1 MRATTELTDQ
11 HATLELIGGLL
22 MSSDEEPL
30 PGCFQRAH
38 SASWLKNKSAAS
50 EKYQTACGVLS
61 GKYPSYPQGGADPN
75 GNGRADARRRANRP
89 RRVYSVEHELEGSA
103 DAQGSER
110 VKIKAATTKSMPK
123 SINEIYAEEH
133 QQSAA
138 SGK

>member
-1 MRATTELTDQ
+1 MLSRRGLHRLRYHALHVRRAHLLTMRATPELSDQ

-75 GNGRADARRRANRP
+75 GNGRADARQRANRP
-89 RRVYSVEHELEGSA
+89 RRVYSVEQELEGSDLTLKEA
-103 DAQGSER
+103 KG
-110 VKIKAATTKSMPK
+110 
-123 SINEIYAEEH
+123 
-133 QQSAA
+133 
-138 SGK
+138 

>member
-1 MRATTELTDQ
+1 MRATTELSDQ

-38 SASWLKNKSAAS
+38 RASWLKNKSAAS

-75 GNGRADARRRANRP
+75 GNGRADARQRANRP
-89 RRVYSVEHELEGSA
+89 RRVCSVEHELEGS
-103 DAQGSER
+103 DLTLKGRKGESKLQRR
-110 VKIKAATTKSMPK
+110 V
-123 SINEIYAEEH
+123 YAED
-133 QQSAA
+133 QIIQVRSR
-138 SGK
+138 